1 VYSQSFHPLVNKHPS
16 NPFMGHRGPELR
28 DKDPGMTK
36 AHLKSKIMGIIFLKK
51 DLWDVQESE
60 E

>member
-1 VYSQSFHPLVNKHPS
+1 
-16 NPFMGHRGPELR
+16 MGHRGPELR

>member
-1 VYSQSFHPLVNKHPS
+1 
-16 NPFMGHRGPELR
+16 
-28 DKDPGMTK
+28 MTK

-60 E
+60 EWSMFDLAEWHLNFTLG